1 MWMCAPVRPWRCG
14 RWGGQRGKWVSE
26 LHTAGEEGSGEWVSD
41 WASLTYV
48 RTSDPSACGRRSAE
62 FFWSANWEL
71 ILGRLT
77 TPHSLPFPSPAT
89 NGRTAGGRL
98 RRPVVCHSSP
108 PTILLWLELA
118 ATTTTSAVTVVV
130 CMHASGGTKTT
141 INTARLLG
149 FHRRT

>member
-1 MWMCAPVRPWRCG
+1 MWMFNRDAVAGEEVSGGSEWVSFTRPVRRAAG
-14 RWGGQRGKWVSE
+14 SEWVSE
-26 LHTAGEEGSGEWVSD
+26 LHWRMCGPQTRPLADADLQNFLDPQTESW
-41 WASLTYV
+41 SLV
-48 RTSDPSACGRRSAE
+48 D
-62 FFWSANWEL
+62 L
-71 ILGRLT
+71 
-77 TPHSLPFPSPAT
+77 PHSLPFPSPAT

-98 RRPVVCHSSP
+98 RRPVVCHSGP

-149 FHRRT
+149 FHWRT